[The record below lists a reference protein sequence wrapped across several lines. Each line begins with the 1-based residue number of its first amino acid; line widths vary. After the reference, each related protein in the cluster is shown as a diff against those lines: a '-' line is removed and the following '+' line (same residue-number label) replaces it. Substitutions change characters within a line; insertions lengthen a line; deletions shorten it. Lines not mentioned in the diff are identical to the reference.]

1 MVPELH
7 SFVLFDESVPRV
19 SADLANN
26 IVRPLGG
33 TDGVARERGNDS
45 QYSWVHAADTEF
57 ADIFI
62 RHTGYGSENDY
73 GTPLNRIGQILPVQ
87 LSFFR
92 PTLQED
98 DKVVVRWATESE
110 LDNTGFNILRSEER
124 KGEYKQVNTDLIQGA
139 GTTGERTNYS
149 WVDPTAKPGV
159 VYYYQIEDVSF
170 SREHQTLRT
179 TIMKGLISAKNKLTT
194 RWGKLKSQD

>member
-7 SFVLFDESVPRV
+7 SFVSFDESIPRV
-19 SADLANN
+19 GADLANN

-73 GTPLNRIGQILPVQ
+73 GTPLNRTGQILPVQ

-159 VYYYQIEDVSF
+159 VYYYRLKMYLSPVSIKR
-170 SREHQTLRT
+170 SVPL
-179 TIMKGLISAKNKLTT
+179 
-194 RWGKLKSQD
+194 